1 MKVEKLCSLLE
12 LHVSED
18 QLAGFEAL
26 RQSQFAGFID
36 FVDYKPAL
44 GREQQQIILVN
55 YGLLDVLQIA
65 RELALVQSTL
75 RQ

>member
-1 MKVEKLCSLLE
+1 MKVEKLCGLLE
-12 LHVSED
+12 LHVCED
-18 QLAGFEAL
+18 HLAGFEAL

-44 GREQQQIILVN
+44 VREQQQIILVN
-55 YGLLDVLQIA
+55 YSFLDILQIA
-65 RELALVQSTL
+65 RELALVQSTI